1 MTRITRALLGA
12 LLVLAFA
19 MPAHAQWV
27 DDWFASSTT
36 TSAGGFQGQQRGYYS
51 LGGFQGRWRMTNDY
65 LVSAQ
70 APRLK
75 LSCGG
80 LDVFGGGMSFLDP
93 EFLVEKFER
102 IIQAAPAFA
111 FQLALS
117 HMCKDCAAKLNELE
131 QMANQLNGIQVNDCR
146 MAKRI
151 ATVLVDGDPKN
162 LMDDIAD
169 EAGLKSVGDN
179 LRKNWRSFISASGN
193 AGGAPPDDMKTLVDG
208 CPTAFKRIFTDGSVL
223 ENTAD
228 QMGLS
233 DYVPLMRALVGD
245 AIVTRTATSF
255 QIERLDGCPISEDRD
270 GVDPLSGEL
279 MKRDVGGACES
290 AGERRVID
298 IIQARLEGVR
308 DRMRAGQALTA
319 ADQAFIDEAPLP
331 VYKALRDSMID
342 GDSSDD
348 LILLLREPLAVAYG
362 HKILDDLLKAG
373 SVVLKKAN
381 EVEMNAATAPGA
393 AQCSVQGVAGATTHI
408 KQLLVKSA
416 EQRDRLHA
424 TYQKKLAEFLAN
436 VEAGQALVEMRKRA
450 LSGQAVALKR

>member
-1 MTRITRALLGA
+1 MNTLTKFVWCTLLALMFSA
-12 LLVLAFA
+12 
-19 MPAHAQWV
+19 PAHAQWV

-36 TSAGGFQGQQRGYYS
+36 TSAGSFQGQQRGYYS
-51 LGGFQGRWRMTNDY
+51 MGGFQGRWRMTNDY
-65 LVSAQ
+65 VVSAQ

-131 QMANQLNGIQVNDCR
+131 QMANALNGIQVNDCR

-151 ATVLVDGDPKN
+151 ATVLVDGNPKN
-162 LMDDIAD
+162 LMDDMAD

-179 LRKNWRSFISASGN
+179 LRKNWRSFLDASGSS
-193 AGGAPPDDMKTLVDG
+193 GGAPPDDMKTLVDG
-208 CPTAFKRIFTDGSVL
+208 CPAAFKTVFTDGSVL
-223 ENTAD
+223 QNTAD
-228 QMGLS
+228 QMGLT

-255 QIERLDGCPISEDRD
+255 QIERLDGCPIAEDRD
-270 GVDPLSGEL
+270 GADPLTGEL
-279 MKRDVGGACES
+279 MKREVGGACES
-290 AGERRVID
+290 AGESRVID
-298 IIQARLEGVR
+298 IIQGRLEGIR

-319 ADQAFIDEAPLP
+319 ADQTFIDEAPLP
-331 VYKALRDSMID
+331 VYKALRDAMID

-348 LILLLREPLAVAYG
+348 LIVLLREPLAVAYA

-373 SVVLKKAN
+373 SVVLKKAK
-381 EVEMNAATAPGA
+381 EVEMNAATAPSA
-393 AQCSVQGVAGATTHI
+393 DQCSVEGLSGATTHI
-408 KQLLVKSA
+408 KQLLVNSA

-424 TYQKKLAEFLAN
+424 TYQKKISEFLAN

-450 LSGQAVALKR
+450 LSSQAVALKR